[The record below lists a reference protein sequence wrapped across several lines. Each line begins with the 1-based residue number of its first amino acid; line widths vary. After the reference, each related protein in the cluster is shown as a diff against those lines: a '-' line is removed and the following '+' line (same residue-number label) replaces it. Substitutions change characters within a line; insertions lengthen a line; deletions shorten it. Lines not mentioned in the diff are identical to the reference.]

1 MRVHADD
8 DLSFTGYRQ
17 LNDLRHDSAWITSCV
32 LYAHSAIC
40 LVVVVAFAS
49 YGVVWPVKENSDTLL
64 HKTTRKGTN
73 VQVKISILSSRPLD
87 RRGQTGFIGFVTS
100 RSGTFPV
107 FSTNNGVKRLLW
119 YLKGV
124 LREKK
129 RSIICF
135 LLGKEME
142 VSLFFWPQCLLTF
155 VRIL

>member
-1 MRVHADD
+1 MQAIRKLVILCLQGIEDLERHYIKRPRPYLILFNMRVHADD

-107 FSTNNGVKRLLW
+107 FSTNNGVKRLL
-119 YLKGV
+119 
-124 LREKK
+124 
-129 RSIICF
+129 
-135 LLGKEME
+135 
-142 VSLFFWPQCLLTF
+142 
-155 VRIL
+155 